1 MSAGLCQHPWHNLR
15 ITDLLRGGT
24 YQWQGLPS
32 GLDEHWR
39 WLLQKEKRALGDLL
53 TPVPRDGGKPHHS
66 AQTQGAIVEPAI
78 NAGHDHRAIATPL
91 PLAEIR
97 S

>member
-24 YQWQGLPS
+24 HQWQGLPS

-39 WLLQKEKRALGDLL
+39 WLLQKEKRALGNLL
-53 TPVPRDGGKPHHS
+53 TLVVSRGGGKPHHS
-66 AQTQGAIVEPAI
+66 ALPLRAIVEPAL
-78 NAGHDHRAIATPL
+78 NAGYDHRAIATPL
-91 PLAEIR
+91 PLAEI
-97 S
+97 